1 MRSLE
6 RRQGRDKATSC
17 AYQYQALANTPWSPL
32 PPRFSK
38 LATANMVDAR
48 LRLSSCPPLDCG
60 ERRPIVSLKLGDST
74 RGPGHREKKKKG
86 TWVAQIATSNLP
98 YSDLGRTVM
107 ETRLRSEFSSSEKW
121 RRECCYAL
129 PGWDTTKT
137 TTGMARRA
145 MALEA
150 ILSTSLV
157 RMWTAPFLSP
167 RWAGD
172 RQVQPWLAQ
181 YGTRYERSTQDTKS
195 CPIIAPLLLSMTWA
209 SSLGEWCRMYEL
221 LWSNLRRLRRTAN
234 LVESW
239 FAFPMTP
246 THGEEHK
253 H

>member
-1 MRSLE
+1 
-6 RRQGRDKATSC
+6 
-17 AYQYQALANTPWSPL
+17 
-32 PPRFSK
+32 
-38 LATANMVDAR
+38 MVDAR

-181 YGTRYERSTQDTKS
+181 Y
-195 CPIIAPLLLSMTWA
+195 APLLLSMTWA
-209 SSLGEWCRMYEL
+209 SSLGEWCP
-221 LWSNLRRLRRTAN
+221 N

>member
-1 MRSLE
+1 M
-6 RRQGRDKATSC
+6 
-17 AYQYQALANTPWSPL
+17 
-32 PPRFSK
+32 
-38 LATANMVDAR
+38 
-48 LRLSSCPPLDCG
+48 
-60 ERRPIVSLKLGDST
+60 
-74 RGPGHREKKKKG
+74 
-86 TWVAQIATSNLP
+86 AQIATSNLP

-137 TTGMARRA
+137 ATGMARRA

-181 YGTRYERSTQDTKS
+181 YGTRYERAHTRQKS
-195 CPIIAPLLLSMTWA
+195 SYN
-209 SSLGEWCRMYEL
+209 SSPPAIYEL
-221 LWSNLRRLRRTAN
+221 
-234 LVESW
+234 
-239 FAFPMTP
+239 
-246 THGEEHK
+246 G
-253 H
+253 